1 MSRYARE
8 LDLRELNAHTQGIL
22 LTPPG
27 SDVLDVGTADGH
39 PVVEGL
45 RARGCRVWGIEIDEA
60 AAAAA
65 APLCEQMVV
74 GNVEQLDLDE
84 AFGDRR
90 FDVLLCL
97 DVLEHLVEPLDALR
111 RLIRLLTPT
120 GIVVASIPNVTH
132 AAVRLQLLDGSF
144 RYTDTGLLDRTHVRF
159 FDRDEVE
166 ALFEGAGLTVLE
178 RLEVRREPHE
188 TEIPLDLSTV
198 PAEAL
203 EAVRKDPDAR
213 VFQWMVVARRG
224 VEGLDVDSTGL
235 ATALLRRTDQLEQQI
250 RDAAQH
256 MTELGEHLED
266 KTRHEQELE
275 VLARTQN
282 ERLAELVRT
291 LRARISELVDAHQA
305 VRALQA
311 EVQVKDAYTAHLQAS
326 LGLPADTPPAA
337 PPYEGAHPAHA
348 AVDRALARL
357 QQHPRAYSAVRVAAR
372 AARRARR

>member
-27 SDVLDVGTADGH
+27 SDVLDVGTADGS
-39 PVVEGL
+39 PVVQGL
-45 RARGCRVWGIEIDEA
+45 RARGCRVWGIEIDEEA
-60 AAAAA
+60 AAVA

-74 GNVEQLDLDE
+74 GNVEQLDLAE

-111 RLIRLLTPT
+111 RLTELLTPT

-144 RYTDTGLLDRTHVRF
+144 SYTDTGLLDRTHLRF

-166 ALFEGAGLTVLE
+166 RLFEQAGLTVTE

-188 TEIPLDLSTV
+188 TEISLDLASV
-198 PAEAL
+198 PL
-203 EAVRKDPDAR
+203 EVMEKVRADPDAR
-213 VFQWMVVARRG
+213 VFQWVLVARRG
-224 VEGLDVDSTGL
+224 VPGVEVDTTGL
-235 ATALLRRTDQLEQQI
+235 STALLQQTGRLEHAVRESADHI
-250 RDAAQH
+250 AW
-256 MTELGEHLED
+256 LGEQLED
-266 KTRHEQELE
+266 KTAHEQELE
-275 VLARTQN
+275 ALARSQN
-282 ERLAELVRT
+282 ERVAELDRT
-291 LRARISELVDAHQA
+291 LRERIAELVDAHQA

-311 EVQVKDAYTAHLQAS
+311 EVEVKDAYTRHLQDS
-326 LGLPADTPPAA
+326 LGLRDGTPAVA
-337 PPYEGAHPAHA
+337 GHVGVAHA
-348 AVDRALARL
+348 AVDRALAEL
-357 QQHPRAYSAVRVAAR
+357 QRRPRALAAARLAAR
-372 AARRARR
+372 AARRVRR